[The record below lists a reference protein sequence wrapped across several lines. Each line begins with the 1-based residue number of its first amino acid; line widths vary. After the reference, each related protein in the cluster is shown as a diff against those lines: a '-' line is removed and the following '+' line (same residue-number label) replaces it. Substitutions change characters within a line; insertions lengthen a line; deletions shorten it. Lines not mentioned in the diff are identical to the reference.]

1 MPATVFKL
9 VLSYRPRCLAA
20 LVATLAVVAVAR
32 GAVARGAAPTADE
45 ALKLEPRQKGAEFDR
60 PGPDDVRAATIK
72 QEKFDGVDALVVR
85 GPDGRI
91 FRAFADTNG
100 DRVVDR
106 WSFFKDGLE
115 VFREMATNP
124 KETKA
129 NEARWLNSGGS
140 RWGVDSNA
148 DGTLDAW
155 KTISAEEATA
165 EIVNA
170 LRDRDPAAFVRLLPT
185 KTELE
190 AAGFVGPRLD
200 EILGRVTAAREQF
213 AKLAASQKKIGPQA
227 TWASMLTPQSP
238 GVLPAGSPGVVQD
251 ITAYDNVVVLA
262 EDGGS
267 GVQVVV
273 GSLVRCGDAWR
284 PLDAPQLAGDDGRLA
299 DMPAFF
305 APALGG
311 PTAGTAVAAADE
323 QIRPLLTKLRE
334 IDTAMAG
341 ADVAA
346 RRKLAGQH
354 VPLLEEVVA
363 ATAGTDREFWTRQLV
378 ETVAAYVQ
386 EGLLPDG
393 LALLEKLGDE
403 AGDNDELAAFV
414 SFRVIQAR
422 YAAGMDKPG
431 ADFEKLQD
439 AWFADLATFVDAH
452 PTASES
458 AEAMLQLAFRDEFSG
473 RDEDAI
479 DRYTAITTAF
489 PGTSHA
495 RKATGAVR
503 RLGSVG
509 KPLDLAGK
517 GLDGKD
523 VSAAAF
529 KGGPVLVHFWSTD
542 CEPCKVDLAQIR
554 ELQAKYGPRK
564 FACIGVALDSDRTRL
579 AAFLREKPLPWPQLH
594 EDGGLDSR
602 LAESFGILALPTMIL
617 LDADGN
623 VVDRNVS
630 ITDLDR
636 KLTVLLEE
644 K

>member
-1 MPATVFKL
+1 MPIPVFELVKL
-9 VLSYRPRCLAA
+9 YRPRCLAA
-20 LVATLAVVAVAR
+20 VVATLAVVAVAR
-32 GAVARGAAPTADE
+32 AAAPTAEE

-60 PGPDDVRAATIK
+60 PSPDDVRAATIK
-72 QEKFDGVDALVVR
+72 QEKFEGVDALVVR
-85 GPDGRI
+85 GADGRI

-140 RWGVDSNA
+140 RWGIDSNA

-155 KTISAEEATA
+155 KMISAEEATA

-170 LRDRDPAAFVRLLPT
+170 LRDRDPAAFARLLPT

-190 AAGFVGPRLD
+190 SAGFTEPRLD
-200 EILGRVTAAREQF
+200 ELLGRVAAAREQF

-251 ITAYDNVVVLA
+251 ITAYDNIVVLA

-273 GSLVRCGDAWR
+273 GSLVLCGDAWR

-334 IDTAMAG
+334 IDTAMASAG
-341 ADVAA
+341 ANVAA

-363 ATAGTDREFWTRQLV
+363 ASAGTDREFWTRQLV

-393 LALLEKLGDE
+393 LALLKKLGDE

-422 YAAGMDKPG
+422 YSAGMDKPG
-431 ADFEKLQD
+431 VDFEKLQD

-489 PGTSHA
+489 PGTPHA
-495 RKATGAVR
+495 RKAAGAVR

-509 KPLDLAGK
+509 KPLDLGGK

-523 VSAAAF
+523 VSAAVF

-564 FACIGVALDSDRTRL
+564 FACIGVALDSDRARL
-579 AAFLREKPLPWPQLH
+579 AAFLQEKPLPWPQLH

-617 LDADGN
+617 ADADGN

-630 ITDLDR
+630 ITDLER
-636 KLTVLLEE
+636 KLTALLEE

>member
-1 MPATVFKL
+1 M
-9 VLSYRPRCLAA
+9 
-20 LVATLAVVAVAR
+20 
-32 GAVARGAAPTADE
+32 
-45 ALKLEPRQKGAEFDR
+45 
-60 PGPDDVRAATIK
+60 
-72 QEKFDGVDALVVR
+72 
-85 GPDGRI
+85 
-91 FRAFADTNG
+91 
-100 DRVVDR
+100 
-106 WSFFKDGLE
+106 
-115 VFREMATNP
+115 
-124 KETKA
+124 
-129 NEARWLNSGGS
+129 
-140 RWGVDSNA
+140 
-148 DGTLDAW
+148 
-155 KTISAEEATA
+155 
-165 EIVNA
+165 
-170 LRDRDPAAFVRLLPT
+170 
-185 KTELE
+185 
-190 AAGFVGPRLD
+190 
-200 EILGRVTAAREQF
+200 
-213 AKLAASQKKIGPQA
+213 
-227 TWASMLTPQSP
+227 
-238 GVLPAGSPGVVQD
+238 
-251 ITAYDNVVVLA
+251 
-262 EDGGS
+262 
-267 GVQVVV
+267 
-273 GSLVRCGDAWR
+273 
-284 PLDAPQLAGDDGRLA
+284 
-299 DMPAFF
+299 
-305 APALGG
+305 
-311 PTAGTAVAAADE
+311 
-323 QIRPLLTKLRE
+323 
-334 IDTAMAG
+334 
-341 ADVAA
+341 
-346 RRKLAGQH
+346 
-354 VPLLEEVVA
+354 A
-363 ATAGTDREFWTRQLV
+363 ATAGTDRECWTRQLV

-489 PGTSHA
+489 PGTPHA
-495 RKATGAVR
+495 RKAAGAVR

-636 KLTVLLEE
+636 KLTALLEE